1 MTDVKKFYKS
11 NFMKDVIQKG
21 KKKINL
27 KFLAANKDTIC
38 NLKSSNLDLNNLNV
52 KELSRL
58 SDRPIHQ
65 KIDYKNERYNRYNI
79 FSKDGTHQNPEN
91 KVVLK
96 NIKNENNINYNYN
109 YNNYA
114 PNCHKSVV
122 IFADPPK
129 RISDYILKDKSISK
143 RKVYKL
149 IFVEEED
156 EDRNR
161 KPYVYNYLNSEC
173 CQNFENA
180 DINFCNYNNLKKY
193 NDLYYKNNSV
203 GRRKKNETPI
213 NIKIQNPKD
222 EKRSNNIIK
231 IQTLWRG
238 YRTRKIIKKKIKII
252 QASKIYRIISQNFNI
267 IVKSYINIFLVKLKK
282 IYNNSLIIN
291 RKLERQNLNKNNKIY
306 MNKNKANNNF
316 VYNKKNQTQGFY
328 SSFNKRKPNNI
339 QIHNIKQIPIS
350 KKNNYYIIKSKN
362 PKNQNEKEISLI
374 IKYIFK
380 KNCFLHY
387 PLLLY
392 RLKILQRMNLFEHR
406 YNCLCRIIKIKAKLI
421 LFQYFQKYKN
431 IIKSESTKDRI
442 SNSEAK
448 VFNNSIDKKDSQN
461 KSELNDLKNR
471 NSILN
476 NIFNKIDAKTKKL
489 LLEKYFNI
497 WKNILSK
504 EKIIFQNSRNKF
516 NSNSNIIPKYESSA
530 SIKKK
535 QIRIKKLKSN
545 FNNSKI
551 MSKSIGKNKANSFYS
566 DNISVKKMK
575 VHKIN
580 ISVEPND
587 IKKEDFNNINAII
600 KKNSSDNSY
609 FISKIRNVAN
619 KINIKNDMFRCF
631 KLWKKL
637 SNLK

>member
-65 KIDYKNERYNRYNI
+65 KIEYKNERYNRYNI
-79 FSKDGTHQNPEN
+79 FSTDGTHQNSEN

-252 QASKIYRIISQNFNI
+252 QASKIYRIISQSFNI

-291 RKLERQNLNKNNKIY
+291 RKLERQNLNKNKKIY
-306 MNKNKANNNF
+306 INKNKANNNF

-328 SSFNKRKPNNI
+328 SSFNKRKPNKI

-421 LFQYFQKYKN
+421 LFQYFEKYKN

-442 SNSEAK
+442 SNSVAK

-504 EKIIFQNSRNKF
+504 EKIIFQNFRNKF

-631 KLWKKL
+631 KLWKKK

>member
-65 KIDYKNERYNRYNI
+65 KIEYKNERYNRYNI
-79 FSKDGTHQNPEN
+79 FSTDGTHQNSEN

-252 QASKIYRIISQNFNI
+252 QASKIYRIVSQSFNI

-339 QIHNIKQIPIS
+339 QI
-350 KKNNYYIIKSKN
+350 
-362 PKNQNEKEISLI
+362 
-374 IKYIFK
+374 
-380 KNCFLHY
+380 
-387 PLLLY
+387 
-392 RLKILQRMNLFEHR
+392 
-406 YNCLCRIIKIKAKLI
+406 
-421 LFQYFQKYKN
+421 
-431 IIKSESTKDRI
+431 
-442 SNSEAK
+442 
-448 VFNNSIDKKDSQN
+448 
-461 KSELNDLKNR
+461 
-471 NSILN
+471 
-476 NIFNKIDAKTKKL
+476 
-489 LLEKYFNI
+489 
-497 WKNILSK
+497 
-504 EKIIFQNSRNKF
+504 
-516 NSNSNIIPKYESSA
+516 
-530 SIKKK
+530 
-535 QIRIKKLKSN
+535 
-545 FNNSKI
+545 
-551 MSKSIGKNKANSFYS
+551 
-566 DNISVKKMK
+566 
-575 VHKIN
+575 
-580 ISVEPND
+580 
-587 IKKEDFNNINAII
+587 
-600 KKNSSDNSY
+600 
-609 FISKIRNVAN
+609 
-619 KINIKNDMFRCF
+619 
-631 KLWKKL
+631 
-637 SNLK
+637 

>member
-1 MTDVKKFYKS
+1 MTDVKKFYKR
-11 NFMKDVIQKG
+11 NFIKDVILKG
-21 KKKINL
+21 KKKIDL

-65 KIDYKNERYNRYNI
+65 KIEYKNERYNRYNI

-161 KPYVYNYLNSEC
+161 KPYLYNYLNSEC

-252 QASKIYRIISQNFNI
+252 QASKIYRIISQSFNI
-267 IVKSYINIFLVKLKK
+267 IIKSYINIFLVKLKK

-442 SNSEAK
+442 SNIDAK

-476 NIFNKIDAKTKKL
+476 NILNKIDTKTKKL
-489 LLEKYFNI
+489 LLEKYFNK
-497 WKNILSK
+497 WKNILLK
-504 EKIIFQNSRNKF
+504 EKIIFQNSRKKF

>member
-11 NFMKDVIQKG
+11 NFIKDVIQKG
-21 KKKINL
+21 KRKIDL

-38 NLKSSNLDLNNLNV
+38 SLKSSNLALNNLNV
-52 KELSRL
+52 EELSKL

-65 KIDYKNERYNRYNI
+65 KIQYKNERYNI
-79 FSKDGTHQNPEN
+79 FSTEGAKQSLEH
-91 KVVLK
+91 KILLK

-109 YNNYA
+109 YNNFA

-129 RISDYILKDKSISK
+129 RISDYILKDKSMDK

-149 IFVEEED
+149 IFIEEED
-156 EDRNR
+156 EDRN
-161 KPYVYNYLNSEC
+161 KNPYVYNYLNSAC
-173 CQNFENA
+173 CQNFQNA

-203 GRRKKNETPI
+203 GRIKKIATPI
-213 NIKIQNPKD
+213 HLKIKNPKE
-222 EKRSNNIIK
+222 EKRRNNIIK
-231 IQTLWRG
+231 IQALWRG
-238 YRTRKIIKKKIKII
+238 YRIRKIIQKKIKII
-252 QASKIYRIISQNFNI
+252 KASKIYRIISKIFNS
-267 IVKSYINIFLVKLKK
+267 IVKSYINIFFAKLKK
-282 IYNNSLIIN
+282 IYNKSSIIN
-291 RKLERQNLNKNNKIY
+291 RKLERKNLNKNSKIY
-306 MNKNKANNNF
+306 MNKNKANNNY
-316 VYNKKNQTQGFY
+316 VYNKKNQSQGFY
-328 SSFNKRKPNNI
+328 SSFNKRKSNNV
-339 QIHNIKQIPIS
+339 QINNLKQIPIN
-350 KKNNYYIIKSKN
+350 KKTNYYIIKNKN
-362 PKNQNEKEISLI
+362 LKNQNEKEITLI

-380 KNCFLHY
+380 KNCILHY

-431 IIKSESTKDRI
+431 IIKSESTKNRI
-442 SNSEAK
+442 TNNDTK
-448 VFNNSIDKKDSQN
+448 VFNNRIDKKDSQN
-461 KSELNDLKNR
+461 KSELNGLKNR

-476 NIFNKIDAKTKKL
+476 NIFSKINTKNIKL

-497 WKNILSK
+497 WKNILSV
-504 EKIIFQNSRNKF
+504 EKTMNQISRNKF
-516 NSNSNIIPKYESSA
+516 NSSSNIIPKDESST
-530 SIKKK
+530 SVKKR
-535 QIRIKKLKSN
+535 QIRIKKVKSN
-545 FNNSKI
+545 FSNSKI
-551 MSKSIGKNKANSFYS
+551 MSKSIGKNNANSFFS
-566 DNISVKKMK
+566 DNISIKKMK

-580 ISVEPND
+580 ISVEQND
-587 IKKEDFNNINAII
+587 IKKEDFNKINAII

-631 KLWKKL
+631 KLWKKK

>member
-252 QASKIYRIISQNFNI
+252 QASKIYRIISQSFNI

-291 RKLERQNLNKNNKIY
+291 RKLERQNLNKNKKIY
-306 MNKNKANNNF
+306 INKNKANNNF

-406 YNCLCRIIKIKAKLI
+406 YNCLCLIIKIKAKLI
-421 LFQYFQKYKN
+421 LFQYFQKYKY

-442 SNSEAK
+442 SNSDAK
-448 VFNNSIDKKDSQN
+448 VFNNNIDKKDSQN

-504 EKIIFQNSRNKF
+504 EKIIFQNSRDKF
-516 NSNSNIIPKYESSA
+516 NSNSNILLKYESSA

>member
-252 QASKIYRIISQNFNI
+252 QASKIYRIISQSFNI

-328 SSFNKRKPNNI
+328 SSFNKRKPNKI

-421 LFQYFQKYKN
+421 LFQYFEKYKN

-442 SNSEAK
+442 SNSDAK

-476 NIFNKIDAKTKKL
+476 NIFNKIDTKAKKL

-504 EKIIFQNSRNKF
+504 EKIIFQNSRDKF
-516 NSNSNIIPKYESSA
+516 NSNSNILLKYESSA

>member
-65 KIDYKNERYNRYNI
+65 KIEYKNERYNRYNI
-79 FSKDGTHQNPEN
+79 FSTDGTHQNSEH

-173 CQNFENA
+173 CQNFKNA

-252 QASKIYRIISQNFNI
+252 QASKIYRIISQSFNI

-291 RKLERQNLNKNNKIY
+291 RKLERQNLNKSKKIY

-442 SNSEAK
+442 SNSDAK

-516 NSNSNIIPKYESSA
+516 NSNSNIIPKHESSA